1 MTRIEQAVGAVDRA
15 TENLAEAMNCAGFY
29 ILVPIARNLNR
40 DLCWHV
46 HRATYLFV
54 CEVVSR
60 SLERPVRAAVKF
72 SVGSCDRW

>member
-15 TENLAEAMNCAGFY
+15 TENLAEAIHSAGFH
-29 ILVPIARNLNR
+29 IPAPVARNLNR
-40 DLCWHV
+40 DLCWPV

-54 CEVVSR
+54 HEVVSR